1 MGPVGCVPFYVEDNV
16 DQVYLVPSNFRNCV
30 SFFRWAM
37 WKADQTALLNL
48 RGEGKKSIEGNE

>member
-30 SFFRWAM
+30 SFFSLGNVESRP
-37 WKADQTALLNL
+37 DLLAKL
-48 RGEGKKSIEGNE
+48 KGRRKEEYRR